1 MLDFGFWIF
10 GDFYV
15 SYDGGPSYVIYIY
28 PTYVDMATNLR
39 VPYPFVSSIMIYDAV
54 LVWYVILV
62 RLVSIVYPFA
72 RKNPYNDGIS
82 RGDIYT
88 LECLGFAFGDPFG
101 YLDNTYIHLPPV
113 RVGGEA

>member
-1 MLDFGFWIF
+1 
-10 GDFYV
+10 
-15 SYDGGPSYVIYIY
+15 
-28 PTYVDMATNLR
+28 MATNLR
-39 VPYPFVSSIMIYDAV
+39 VPYPFVSSIIIYDAV

-72 RKNPYNDGIS
+72 RKNPYNAGIS